1 MIDGLSRSG
10 VIRRITLP
18 LSLAALASGSLY
30 VFMMMIARAER
41 FMVQGLTAG
50 SVEG

>member
-30 VFMMMIARAER
+30 VFMMIARAER